1 MSNKI
6 TLINKEN
13 VMKAYDKATSAQK
26 ELLEN
31 LFGKEMFQP
40 KDITERV
47 KTFEDA
53 VKVLGNSNKA
63 VVNYY
68 EIRNTTSAKDILAFA
83 KLRVIVEALN
93 EGWKPTFRKDE
104 YRYYLCFRIYSE
116 DEFDNFDEYY
126 KNRCSIIRRSCS
138 NSNAVDSFVCAS
150 VHDASLSPYAHSS
163 SRLAFKTRELAEY
176 CGNQFI
182 DIWADYLFA

>member
-6 TLINKEN
+6 TLIKKEN

-40 KDITERV
+40 KDIKERV

-53 VKVLGNSNKA
+53 VAILGNFNEA
-63 VVNYY
+63 VVNYH
-68 EIRNTTSAKDILAFA
+68 IVSKVTSTKDILAFA

-93 EGWKPTFRKDE
+93 EGWNPTFSKSE
-104 YRYYLCFRIYSE
+104 YRYYLLFNIYSKE
-116 DEFDNFDEYY
+116 KFDSLSEYY
-126 KNRCSIIRRSCS
+126 KNRCSIIRRSYG
-138 NSNAVDSFVCAS
+138 NPNAVDSFVCPF
-150 VHDASLSPYAHSS
+150 VYDASSSFYAQSS
-163 SRLAFKTRELAEY
+163 SRLAFKTKELAEY
-176 CGNQFI
+176 CGKQFI
-182 DIWADYLFA
+182 DIWADYIFA

>member
-6 TLINKEN
+6 TLIKKEN
-13 VMKAYDKATSAQK
+13 VMNAYDKATSAQK

-53 VKVLGNSNKA
+53 VAILGNDNQA
-63 VVNYY
+63 VVDYHALC
-68 EIRNTTSAKDILAFA
+68 NTTCTKDILAFA

-93 EGWKPTFRKDE
+93 EGWNPTFSKSE
-104 YRYYLCFRIYSE
+104 YRYYLLFNIYSKE
-116 DEFDNFDEYY
+116 KFDSLSEYY
-126 KNRCSIIRRSCS
+126 KNRCSIVGRSYG
-138 NSNAVDSFVCAS
+138 NSNAVNSFACAR
-150 VHDASLSPYAHSS
+150 VYDASSGFYAQSS
-163 SRLAFKTRELAEY
+163 SRLSFKTRELAEY

>member
-6 TLINKEN
+6 TLIKKEN
-13 VMKAYDKATSAQK
+13 VMNAYDKATSAQK
-26 ELLEN
+26 ELLERM
-31 LFGKEMFQP
+31 FGREMFRP

-53 VKVLGNSNKA
+53 VAILGNDNQA
-63 VVNYY
+63 VVDYHALC
-68 EIRNTTSAKDILAFA
+68 NTTCTKDILAFA

-93 EGWKPTFRKDE
+93 EGWNPTFSKSE
-104 YRYYLCFRIYSE
+104 YRYYLLFNIYSKE
-116 DEFDNFDEYY
+116 KFDSLSEYY
-126 KNRCSIIRRSCS
+126 KNRCSIIRRSYG
-138 NSNAVDSFVCAS
+138 NPNAVDSFVCPF
-150 VHDASLSPYAHSS
+150 VYDASSSSYAHPG

-176 CGNQFI
+176 CGEQFI

>member
-1 MSNKI
+1 MSNRI
-6 TLINKEN
+6 TIKKEN

-53 VKVLGNSNKA
+53 VAILGNFNKA
-63 VVNYY
+63 VVNYH
-68 EIRNTTSAKDILAFA
+68 IVSKVTSTKDIIAFA

-93 EGWKPTFRKDE
+93 EGWNPTFSKSE
-104 YRYYLCFRIYSE
+104 YRYYLLFNIYSKE
-116 DEFDNFDEYY
+116 KFDSLSEYY
-126 KNRCSIIRRSCS
+126 KNRCSIIRRSYG
-138 NSNAVDSFVCAS
+138 NPNAVDSFVCPF
-150 VHDASLSPYAHSS
+150 VYDASLSPYNHGG
-163 SRLAFKTRELAEY
+163 SRLCFKTRELAEY
-176 CGNQFI
+176 CGKQFI

>member
-6 TLINKEN
+6 TLIKKEN

-93 EGWKPTFRKDE
+93 EGWRPAFSKDE
-104 YRYYLCFRIYSE
+104 HRYYLFFSIYSKE
-116 DEFDNFDEYY
+116 KFNSLSEYY
-126 KNRCSIIRRSCS
+126 KNRCSIIRRSS
-138 NSNAVDSFVCAS
+138 GNSNAVDSFICAI

-163 SRLAFKTRELAEY
+163 SRLSFKTHELGEY
-176 CGNQFI
+176 CGKQFI

>member
-6 TLINKEN
+6 TLIKKEN
-13 VMKAYDKATSAQK
+13 VLNAYDKATSAQK

-53 VKVLGNSNKA
+53 VAILGNFNEA
-63 VVNYY
+63 VVNYH
-68 EIRNTTSAKDILAFA
+68 IVSKVTSTKDIIAFA

-93 EGWKPTFRKDE
+93 EGWNPTFSESE
-104 YRYYLCFRIYSE
+104 YRYYLWFRIYSK
-116 DEFDNFDEYY
+116 DEFDSISDYY
-126 KNRCSIIRRSCS
+126 KNRCSIVGRSYG
-138 NSNAVDSFVCAS
+138 NSNAVNSFACAR
-150 VHDASLSPYAHSS
+150 VYDASSGFYAQSS
-163 SRLAFKTRELAEY
+163 SRLSFKTRELAEY
-176 CGNQFI
+176 CGEQFI
-182 DIWADYLFA
+182 DIWADYIFA

>member
-1 MSNKI
+1 MSNNI
-6 TLINKEN
+6 TLIKKEN

-31 LFGKEMFQP
+31 LFGREMFQP

-53 VKVLGNSNKA
+53 VAILGNFNEA
-63 VVNYY
+63 VVNYH
-68 EIRNTTSAKDILAFA
+68 IVSKVTSTKDIIAFA

-93 EGWKPTFRKDE
+93 EGWNPTFSESE
-104 YRYYLCFRIYSE
+104 YRYYLWFRIYSK
-116 DEFDNFDEYY
+116 DEFDSISDYY
-126 KNRCSIIRRSCS
+126 KNRCSIVGRSYG
-138 NSNAVDSFVCAS
+138 NSNAVNSFACAR
-150 VHDASLSPYAHSS
+150 VYDASSGFYAQSS
-163 SRLAFKTRELAEY
+163 SRLSFKTRELAEY
-176 CGNQFI
+176 CGKQFI